1 MNLKDKEKRKETRKA
16 TRERRKS
23 QVCKSY
29 TLKVDSSHL
38 NKTQKYFLNRIFI
51 EAKWFYNHILNQEN
65 IFDSQI
71 RKNTT
76 AQIKVIDHFEAREL
90 KYLSSQM
97 KTDLHERICNAIKA
111 LSKLKQH
118 NFSVG
123 KLQFKPEINSIGLKQ
138 YGVTWKIEGNR
149 IKIQGLKT
157 PIRVNGLKQIPDA
170 CEFTCA
176 QLVRKPSGYY
186 IKVITFQEKQPKKQT
201 NKKVGID
208 FGIKDNIVTSDGEK
222 FNVKIH
228 ESNRLKRNQLFFSK
242 KTKGSKK
249 RWKQQLKI
257 KKEYEKISN
266 QKKDKTNKI
275 VSYLKNNY
283 EEIYIQDE
291 QITNWHKGLFGRQIQ
306 MSSLGAIKSS
316 LKQLESTHVIDKW
329 QPTTKLCPSCG
340 TLNKL
345 TLADRI
351 YICTC
356 GYSQDRDIH
365 SAKNILLIGQKQKS
379 GSDMERISTTV
390 EDQTSVFS
398 KSNRENVSQDSMKR
412 EASAFRQR

>member
-65 IFDSQI
+65 VFDSQI
-71 RKNTT
+71 RKNNT

-90 KYLSSQM
+90 KFLSSQM
-97 KTDLHERICNAIKA
+97 KTDLHERVCNAIKA

-186 IKVITFQEKQPKKQT
+186 NTRWLKYIKI
-201 NKKVGID
+201 I
-208 FGIKDNIVTSDGEK
+208 
-222 FNVKIH
+222 
-228 ESNRLKRNQLFFSK
+228 
-242 KTKGSKK
+242 
-249 RWKQQLKI
+249 
-257 KKEYEKISN
+257 
-266 QKKDKTNKI
+266 
-275 VSYLKNNY
+275 
-283 EEIYIQDE
+283 EI
-291 QITNWHKGLFGRQIQ
+291 F
-306 MSSLGAIKSS
+306 
-316 LKQLESTHVIDKW
+316 
-329 QPTTKLCPSCG
+329 
-340 TLNKL
+340 
-345 TLADRI
+345 
-351 YICTC
+351 
-356 GYSQDRDIH
+356 
-365 SAKNILLIGQKQKS
+365 
-379 GSDMERISTTV
+379 
-390 EDQTSVFS
+390 
-398 KSNRENVSQDSMKR
+398 
-412 EASAFRQR
+412 